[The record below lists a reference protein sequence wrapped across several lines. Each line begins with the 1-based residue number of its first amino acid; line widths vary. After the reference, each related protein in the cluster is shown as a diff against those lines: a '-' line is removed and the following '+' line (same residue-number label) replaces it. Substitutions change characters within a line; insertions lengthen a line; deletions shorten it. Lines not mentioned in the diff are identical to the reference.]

1 MATMTKTVERPGS
14 PSILDK
20 LDEMVP
26 APLAQFDAF
35 PKVPSTYKTR
45 SESRGFLT
53 IFVAFVAFL
62 LVLNDIGEYIWGW
75 PDHEFGVDTDPSNSL
90 DINVDMVINMP
101 CQHLSVDLRDAVG
114 DRLYLSDGFRRDGTK
129 FDIGQATTLK
139 QHAEALSARQAVA
152 QSRSSRGFFDV
163 LLRRAGNKYKPT
175 YNYQPDGSACRVFG
189 TITAKRVTANLHVT
203 TLGHGYASAQH
214 VDHKAMN
221 LSHVITEFS
230 FGPYFPDITQP
241 LDNSFELTHEPFVA
255 YQYFLHVVP
264 TTYIAPRS
272 KPLHTHQYSVTHYT
286 RTLDHHRG
294 TPGIFFKFDLD
305 PMKLTIHQRTTSLTQ
320 LIIRCVGVIGGVFV
334 CMGYAVKITGH
345 AVDAVTGADKTN
357 GIVAAESTSI
367 SGNLRKRF
375 GSADLRLRPSNR
387 VVRQGSGWVVEG
399 GSPYG
404 SYAGTPVSASF
415 ASPQPSPYAPS
426 YPGSPNP
433 APPTPGGTATYGLGI
448 GASPLLGARPGPSP
462 SSRPTSWVGS
472 APGSAMPT
480 AATLGSPYAPNGP
493 GVSTPNTPNLYSHF
507 PPTPNTANGSSMGS
521 FAAQQS
527 SGPPMARRE
536 SGLRH
541 ASNGSANG
549 NGHASA
555 AKKDE

>member
-1 MATMTKTVERPGS
+1 
-14 PSILDK
+14 
-20 LDEMVP
+20 MVP

-75 PDHEFGVDTDPSNSL
+75 PDYEFGVDTDPSNSL
-90 DINVDMVINMP
+90 DINVDMVVNMP
-101 CQHLSVDLRDAVG
+101 CQYLSVDLRDAVG

-139 QHAEALSARQAVA
+139 EHAEALSARQAVA

-163 LLRRAGNKYKPT
+163 LLRRAGNRYKPT

-214 VDHKAMN
+214 VDHHAMN

-286 RTLDHHRG
+286 RVLDHHRG

-305 PMKLTIHQRTTSLTQ
+305 PLKLTIHQRTTTLTQ

-404 SYAGTPVSASF
+404 SYTGTPVSASF

-433 APPTPGGTATYGLGI
+433 APPTPGGAATYGLGI
-448 GASPLLGARPGPSP
+448 GASPILGARPGLSP

-472 APGSAMPT
+472 APSSSIPT
-480 AATLGSPYAPNGP
+480 AATLGSPYTPNGS
-493 GVSTPNTPNLYSHF
+493 GMSTPNTPNLYSHF
-507 PPTPNTANGSSMGS
+507 PPTPNTANGSTMGT

-527 SGPPMARRE
+527 NGPPMARRE

-549 NGHASA
+549 NGHAGA
-555 AKKDE
+555 AKKDD